1 MLLTD
6 SASSVAAVGSRDLS
20 PAAILR
26 RNGLTTPVGTVFP
39 GVHTP
44 YDYDQRI

>member
-6 SASSVAAVGSRDLS
+6 SASSVVAVGARDLS
-20 PAAILR
+20 PAAVLNRIR
-26 RNGLTTPVGTVFP
+26 VTTPAGTVFP

>member
-6 SASSVAAVGSRDLS
+6 SGCSVSAVGKRDMSPMGIPSRNRVTMPLAAV
-20 PAAILR
+20 
-26 RNGLTTPVGTVFP
+26 VP

>member
-6 SASSVAAVGSRDLS
+6 SGRLATAVGECDLS
-20 PAAILR
+20 PTGILSANR
-26 RNGLTTPVGTVFP
+26 VTRPAGAVFP

>member
-6 SASSVAAVGSRDLS
+6 SGRVVSAVGARDMSPTVILSRNRVTMPVAA
-20 PAAILR
+20 
-26 RNGLTTPVGTVFP
+26 VFP